1 MMKKLKIKG
10 EGFKPFEIEAKEPN
24 LDVREE
30 LNVFLYKMF
39 NEKNGMFGPS
49 IEIIRLMTNLTDEDI
64 NELSNEQI
72 FQAAI
77 EISNSVNK
85 KKLKK

>member
-1 MMKKLKIKG
+1 MKVKVKG
-10 EGFKPFEIEAKEPN
+10 EGFKPFEIEVKDST
-24 LDVREE
+24 LDEREE

-39 NEKNGMFGPS
+39 KDKSGPFGPS
-49 IEIIRLMTNLTDEDI
+49 INVIRLATNMNDDQI

-77 EISNSVNK
+77 EISNIINK
-85 KKLKK
+85 KKLK

>member
-1 MMKKLKIKG
+1 MKVKVKG
-10 EGFKPFEIEAKEPN
+10 EGFKPFEIEVKDCT
-24 LDVREE
+24 LDEREE

-39 NEKNGMFGPS
+39 NDKSGIFGPS
-49 IEIIRLMTNLTDEDI
+49 INVIRLATNMNDDQI

-77 EISNSVNK
+77 EISNIINK
-85 KKLKK
+85 KKLMK

>member
-1 MMKKLKIKG
+1 MIKAKIEG
-10 EGFKPFEIEAKEPN
+10 EGFKPFEIEIEELS
-24 LDVREE
+24 LDKREE

-39 NEKNGMFGPS
+39 NDKTGIFGPS
-49 IEIIRLMTNLTDEDI
+49 INVIRLATNMNDDQI

-77 EISNSVNK
+77 EISNIINK
-85 KKLKK
+85 KKLMK